1 MDYFGKAATAK
12 ERNKEAEQDEKDKLS
27 SYEEE
32 LSNYGTWE
40 RTGESGK
47 TVTIS
52 EDEYNMLKN
61 NASYSTTEQ
70 KVGTWINGKT
80 IYRKVIENLKIPNV
94 TKGGTVENSYEM
106 SDYISNSE
114 TIISSKILIPDK
126 NKAFQFYMDG
136 AKNYIT
142 IMITDSKKIYIR
154 NHWESTASAPSEY
167 ENKDCLAII
176 EYTKTTDT
184 VPNN

>member
-126 NKAFQFYMDG
+126 NKAFQ
-136 AKNYIT
+136 
-142 IMITDSKKIYIR
+142 TDSKKIYIR